1 MNPLE
6 IEPDLTQKLT
16 EIGARLREARQAQDT
31 SLEEISGKTMIPT
44 RLLSAIEEGRVDSLP
59 EAIYTRGFIR
69 RFGDSVGLNGP
80 NLADVYSGNLSQ
92 DHLETETKT
101 KQRKKRLRGLRG
113 GLRPVHLYVL
123 YIALIMSAGV
133 GLSYLTNPS
142 AITSTGDPPAS
153 SGAIDAPSEPTAPE
167 NKANAQQ
174 GTSSKPV
181 AAPTATK
188 PDLVRVDLSIK
199 EASWMEIIVDGE
211 VSYEGILSPGTN
223 KTVVAKEQLVITAG
237 NAGGVMLAVNK
248 QPAQLMGE
256 PGAIKELKLKPETL
270 ASQST

>member
-6 IEPDLTQKLT
+6 VEPDLTQKLT
-16 EIGARLREARQAQDT
+16 EIGTRLREARQAQGT

-69 RFGDSVGLNGP
+69 RFGDSVGLNGT

-92 DHLETETKT
+92 DQLETETKS
-101 KQRKKRLRGLRG
+101 KKRQRRIGGLRG

-123 YIALIMSAGV
+123 YIVLIMSAGV

-142 AITSTGDPPAS
+142 ALTSAGDSPAS
-153 SGAIDAPSEPTAPE
+153 SGAIDSQSEPAPPQ
-167 NKANAQQ
+167 KAPQD
-174 GTSSKPV
+174 TSTKPV
-181 AAPTATK
+181 DAPAATK
-188 PDLVRVDLSIK
+188 PETVRVDLTIK
-199 EASWMEIIVDGE
+199 EASWMEIVVDGE

-223 KTVVAKEQLVITAG
+223 KTVVAKKQLVITAG

-248 QPAQLMGE
+248 QPAKLMGE
-256 PGAIKELKLKPETL
+256 PGAIEEVKLEPETL
-270 ASQST
+270 TGQST

>member
-6 IEPDLTQKLT
+6 VEPDLTQKLA
-16 EIGARLREARQAQDT
+16 EIGTRLREARQAQDT

-69 RFGDSVGLNGP
+69 RFGDSVGLNGS

-92 DHLETETKT
+92 DQLETETKT
-101 KQRKKRLRGLRG
+101 KKRKLRIGGLRG

-142 AITSTGDPPAS
+142 AITSAGDSPDSA
-153 SGAIDAPSEPTAPE
+153 GAINPKPESEAKDDAEAPK
-167 NKANAQQ
+167 NKSA
-174 GTSSKPV
+174 KPV
-181 AAPTATK
+181 ADPTATN
-188 PDLVRVDLSIK
+188 PETVRVDLTIK
-199 EASWMEIIVDGE
+199 EASWMEIVVDGE

-223 KTVVAKEQLVITAG
+223 KTVVAKKELVIKAG
-237 NAGGVMLAVNK
+237 NAGGVMMAVNK
-248 QPAQLMGE
+248 KPAQLMGE
-256 PGAIKELKLKPETL
+256 PGAIEEVKLEPEALT
-270 ASQST
+270 SQST

>member
-6 IEPDLTQKLT
+6 VEPDLTQKLS
-16 EIGARLREARQAQDT
+16 EIGNRLREARQAQDT
-31 SLEEISGKTMIPT
+31 SLEEISGKTMIPA

-69 RFGDSVGLNGP
+69 RFGDSVGLNGS
-80 NLADVYSGNLSQ
+80 NLADVYTGNLSHDQ
-92 DHLETETKT
+92 LETETKT
-101 KQRKKRLRGLRG
+101 KKRKRRIGGLRG

-142 AITSTGDPPAS
+142 AITSAGDSPDTA
-153 SGAIDAPSEPTAPE
+153 GAINAESESAQSEEESQAP
-167 NKANAQQ
+167 KD
-174 GTSSKPV
+174 TSAKPV
-181 AAPTATK
+181 ADPTTTN
-188 PDLVRVDLSIK
+188 PETVRVDLTIK

-223 KTVVAKEQLVITAG
+223 KTVVAKKQLVIKAG
-237 NAGGVMLAVNK
+237 NAGGVMMAVNK
-248 QPAQLMGE
+248 KPAQFMGE
-256 PGAIKELKLKPETL
+256 PGAIEEVKLEPEALT
-270 ASQST
+270 SQST